1 MGKITTS
8 DIRNGL
14 NILLDGNIYSVVEF
28 LHVKPGKGGAFVRTK
43 VKGVVNN
50 KVLDRT
56 FKTGETLE
64 SVRVERH
71 PYQFLYKDSDFMHFM
86 HIETYEQIMIGSDKV
101 AGSEFLKES
110 GEVTIAINADE
121 NVILF
126 AEVPN
131 HVELLVVQTD
141 PGVRG
146 DTAQGAS
153 KPATLESG
161 AMINEPLFINEGD
174 VLRVDTRERS
184 YIERVKNN

>member
-14 NILLDGNIYSVVEF
+14 NIILDGNIYSVVEF

-71 PYQFLYKDSDFMHFM
+71 PYQFLYNDGDFMHFM
-86 HIETYEQIMIGSDKV
+86 HVETYEQIMIGADKV

-126 AEVPN
+126 AEVPI
-131 HVELLVVQTD
+131 
-141 PGVRG
+141 
-146 DTAQGAS
+146 
-153 KPATLESG
+153 
-161 AMINEPLFINEGD
+161 M
-174 VLRVDTRERS
+174 
-184 YIERVKNN
+184 

>member
-14 NILLDGNIYSVVEF
+14 NIILDGNIYSVVEF

-71 PYQFLYKDSDFMHFM
+71 PYQFLYKDADFMHFM
-86 HIETYEQIMIGSDKV
+86 HVETYEQIMIGADKV

-161 AMINEPLFINEGD
+161 AMINVPLFINEGD

>member
-1 MGKITTS
+1 MAKITTS

-14 NILLDGNIYSVVEF
+14 NIILDGNIYTIIEF

-43 VKGVVNN
+43 IKGVVNG

-71 PYQFLYKDSDFMHFM
+71 PYQYLYNDGEFMHFM
-86 HIETYEQIMIGSDKV
+86 HKETFEQIMISKDKVIGSD
-101 AGSEFLKES
+101 FLKES

-121 NVILF
+121 NQILF
-126 AEVPN
+126 AEVPQ
-131 HVELLVVQTD
+131 HVELLVTQTD
-141 PGVRG
+141 PGVKG
-146 DTAQGAS
+146 DTAQGGS

-161 AMINEPLFINEGD
+161 AVINVPLFINEGD
-174 VLRVDTRERS
+174 MIRVDTISRS